1 MGRFA
6 AALETMA
13 WVVSYAANSV
23 SSNQR
28 CPMVKI
34 TQTLMVLAG
43 LLALSH
49 GTAQATEYPYCL
61 TYTEGWSGA
70 IERCEYAT
78 MAQCQAS
85 GQGLNGTCAANWR
98 LALNRGQNPDAAEPA
113 APRKRTRH

>member
-1 MGRFA
+1 M
-6 AALETMA
+6 
-13 WVVSYAANSV
+13 N
-23 SSNQR
+23 
-28 CPMVKI
+28 KI
-34 TQTLMVLAG
+34 TRTLLALAG

-70 IERCEYAT
+70 IERCDYST

-98 LALNRGQNPDAAEPA
+98 LALDRSQNPAATELG
-113 APRKRTRH
+113 APRKRVRQ

>member
-1 MGRFA
+1 MNGLVATLEA
-6 AALETMA
+6 AAE
-13 WVVSYAANSV
+13 VVFYAANLN
-23 SSNQR
+23 SSNRR
-28 CPMVKI
+28 CPMGKI
-34 TQTLMVLAG
+34 TWSFMALAG
-43 LLALSH
+43 FLALSH

-98 LALNRGQNPDAAEPA
+98 LALNRGASQDVTVPDAPK
-113 APRKRTRH
+113 KRTRH